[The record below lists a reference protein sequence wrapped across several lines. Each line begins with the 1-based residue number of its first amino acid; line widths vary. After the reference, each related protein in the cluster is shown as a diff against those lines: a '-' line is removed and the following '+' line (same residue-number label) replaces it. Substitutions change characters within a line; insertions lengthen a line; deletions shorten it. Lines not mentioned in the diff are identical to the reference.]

1 MLTDVSLDRL
11 NELFT
16 YHNDGYLV
24 WNVDRYA
31 RKVKG
36 SKAGW
41 ESKSKDHQTS
51 YINIRIDGK
60 LYKAHRV
67 IWFMN
72 YGYWP
77 DYIDHIDGDGTNNR
91 IENLRNV
98 SMPENMKNRP
108 RQKNNTSGV
117 SGVCFINR
125 FGKWKA
131 SISIDGKKKT
141 IGYYVNFDD
150 AVKARLIYERK
161 LNYHKNHG
169 RG

>member
-1 MLTDVSLDRL
+1 MERL
-11 NELFT
+11 NELFS
-16 YHNDGYLV
+16 YDKDGHLV

-36 SKAGW
+36 TIAGW
-41 ESKSKDHQTS
+41 KSSDSRHKTS
-51 YINIRIDGK
+51 YINVRIDGRV
-60 LYKAHRV
+60 YKAHRI

-72 YGYWP
+72 YGFWP
-77 DYIDHIDGDGTNNR
+77 EYIDHVDGDGTNNR

-108 RQKNNTSGV
+108 RQCNNTSGV
-117 SGVCFINR
+117 TGVSFVRR

-141 IGYYVNFDD
+141 IGYYSSFDD
-150 AVKARLIYERK
+150 AVKARLDNEIK
-161 LNYHKNHG
+161 HKYHKNHG